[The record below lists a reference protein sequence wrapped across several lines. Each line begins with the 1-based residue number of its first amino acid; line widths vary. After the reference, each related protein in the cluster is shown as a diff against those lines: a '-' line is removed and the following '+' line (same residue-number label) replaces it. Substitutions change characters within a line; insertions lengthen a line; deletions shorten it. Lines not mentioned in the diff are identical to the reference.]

1 MNKVD
6 KVLKHLKLRF
16 DSDLAHMLG
25 LTRSTVALWRK
36 NNHIPRLRMIELN
49 GLHGVPMDKMQ
60 GKKK

>member
-6 KVLKHLKLRF
+6 KVLKHFGYRF
-16 DSDLAHMLG
+16 DSDLASRLG

-36 NNHIPRLRMIELN
+36 NNHIPRQRVIELN
-49 GLHGVPMDKMQ
+49 GLGVPMDKIQ